1 MDGFIMTT
9 TYTTA
14 DIHNLALVGQNGAG
28 KTTLAEALLLQAGA
42 LTHAGT
48 VENGNT
54 CSDYDN
60 LEKTHQHSLS
70 ASILSFDHNN
80 KHFNLIDTPGM
91 PDFIG
96 HAMSVFPAV
105 ETIATVINAQAGIE
119 MVTQRLFQK
128 AVKRNLCRIIIINK
142 IDAPDIDLPQLVDDI
157 KEIFGKECLLM
168 NLPAENGA
176 KVVDCF
182 FNPIGES
189 DFGSVEETH
198 TRIIDQVVEVDEALM
213 DIYLEQGQEL
223 NPEQLHDPFEKA
235 LREGHLV
242 PICFVSAKTGAGIP
256 ELMEIFDRL
265 LPNPLEGNPRP
276 FLIGEDEQPF
286 TVTPDVEKHSVAH
299 VFKVAA
305 DPYVGKLSVFRVH
318 QGMVNKDCQLFIG
331 DGRKP
336 FKVSHLFQLQ
346 GKKQIEIDRAIP
358 GDICAVAKVDL
369 IHHDAVLHDS
379 HDEDYIHLKSLKFPE
394 PMFGRAIVIKRQG
407 EEQKVHSALQ
417 KLDEEDP
424 CLRLEHHASL
434 NETVLFGLG
443 ELHLRIAL
451 EKLKE
456 YYNVEVDTKLPKIP
470 YRETIS
476 QPAEGH
482 HRHKKQSGGA
492 GQFGEVFLRI
502 RPLERGEGFNFVDE
516 VVGGVIPGQFI
527 PAVEKGVRQVL
538 ETGAIAGYPMQDV
551 EVTVYDGKHHP
562 VDSKEIAFSSAGKK
576 AFLKA
581 IEQAKP
587 TILEPIMQIEV
598 TAQED
603 AMGVITGD
611 LSAKRG
617 RIIGTDMTAGQRI
630 RITATCPL
638 SELENYQT
646 ELKSM
651 TGGEGF
657 FTMEFSSYEPV
668 AAHIQQQLVAAYK
681 PTEND
686 D

>member
-1 MDGFIMTT
+1 MAT
-9 TYTTA
+9 TYNTS
-14 DIHNLALVGQNGAG
+14 DIHNIALVGQNGSG
-28 KTTLAEALLLQAGA
+28 KTTLAEALLSQAGIIS
-42 LTHAGT
+42 HIGT

-70 ASILSFDHNN
+70 TSILSFDHDN
-80 KHFNLIDTPGM
+80 KHFNLLDTPGM

-96 HAMSVFPAV
+96 HAMSAFPAV
-105 ETIATVINAQAGIE
+105 ETIATVIDAQSGIE

-128 AVKRNLCRIIIINK
+128 AVKRNLCRMIIINK
-142 IDAPDIDLPQLVDDI
+142 IDAPDIDLPQLVTDI
-157 KEIFGKECLLM
+157 KETFGKECLLM
-168 NLPAENGA
+168 NLPAQNA
-176 KVVDCF
+176 TKVVDCF
-182 FNPIGES
+182 FNPDGES
-189 DFGSVEETH
+189 DFDSVEQAH

-213 DIYLEQGQEL
+213 DVYLEQGQEL
-223 NPEQLHDPFEKA
+223 QPEQLHDPFETA

-242 PICFVSAKTGAGIP
+242 PICFVSARTGAGIP

-276 FLIGEDEQPF
+276 FLIGEGEKEQSF
-286 TVTPDVEKHSVAH
+286 TAEPDAAKHSVAH
-299 VFKVAA
+299 VFKIAA

-318 QGMVNKDCQLFIG
+318 QGTVSKDNQLFIG

-336 FKVSHLFQLQ
+336 FKVSHLFKLQ
-346 GKKQIEIDRAIP
+346 GKKQIEIDSAIP

-379 HDEDYIHLKSLKFPE
+379 HDEDYIHLKPLKFPE

-407 EEQKVHSALQ
+407 DEQKVSSALQ
-417 KLDEEDP
+417 KLEEEDP
-424 CLRLEHHASL
+424 CLRLEHHANL

-443 ELHLRIAL
+443 ELHLRVAL
-451 EKLKE
+451 EKLQA

-470 YRETIS
+470 YCETIS

-502 RPLERGEGFNFVDE
+502 RPLERGEGFQFVDK
-516 VVGGVIPGQFI
+516 VVGGAIPGQFI
-527 PAVEKGVRQVL
+527 PAVEKGVQQVL
-538 ETGAIAGYPMQDV
+538 DNGAIAGYPIKDV

-587 TILEPIMQIEV
+587 KILEPIMQMQII
-598 TAQED
+598 APED
-603 AMGVITGD
+603 AMGSITGD
-611 LSAKRG
+611 LAAKRG
-617 RIIGTDMTAGQRI
+617 RILGTDVRSGQQI
-630 RITATCPL
+630 QIEATCPL

-651 TGGEGF
+651 TGGAGF
-657 FTMEFSSYEPV
+657 FSMELGGYEPV
-668 AAHIQQQLVAAYK
+668 AAHIQQQLAAEFK
-681 PTEND
+681 PVEAD

>member
-1 MDGFIMTT
+1 MTT
-9 TYTTA
+9 SYTTS
-14 DIHNLALVGQNGAG
+14 DIHNIALVGQNGSG
-28 KTTLAEALLLQAGA
+28 KTTLAEALLTQAGII
-42 LTHAGT
+42 TYTGT

-60 LEKTHQHSLS
+60 LEKKHQHSLS
-70 ASILSFDHNN
+70 ASILSFDHDN

-105 ETIATVINAQAGIE
+105 ETIATVINAQSGIE

-128 AVKRNLCRIIIINK
+128 AVKRNSCRMIIINK
-142 IDAPDIDLPQLVDDI
+142 IDVPDVDLPQLVTEI
-157 KEIFGKECLLM
+157 KETFGKQCLLM
-168 NLPAENGA
+168 NLPAENGT

-182 FNPIGES
+182 FNPEGES
-189 DFGSVEETH
+189 DFGSVAEAH

-213 DIYLEQGQEL
+213 EVYLEQGQAL
-223 NPEQLHDPFEKA
+223 KPEQLHDPFEKA

-242 PICFVSAKTGAGIP
+242 PICFVSARTGAGIP
-256 ELMEIFDRL
+256 ELMTIFDRL

-276 FLIGEDEQPF
+276 FLIGEGDAEQAF
-286 TVTPDVEKHSVAH
+286 LVEPDIEKHSVAH
-299 VFKVAA
+299 VFKIAA

-318 QGMVNKDCQLFIG
+318 QGIVSKDNQLFVG

-346 GKKQIEIDRAIP
+346 GKTQIEVERAIP
-358 GDICAVAKVDL
+358 GDICAVAKVDT

-407 EEQKVHSALQ
+407 DEQKVNTALQ
-417 KLDEEDP
+417 RLEEEDP

-451 EKLKE
+451 EKLQA
-456 YYNVEVDTKLPKIP
+456 YYNVEVDTELPKIP
-470 YRETIS
+470 YRETIA
-476 QPAEGH
+476 QAAEGH
-482 HRHKKQSGGA
+482 YRHKKQSGGA

-502 RPLERGEGFNFVDE
+502 RPLEHGAGFEFVNN
-516 VVGGVIPGQFI
+516 VVGGAIPGQFI

-538 ETGAIAGYPMQDV
+538 DTGAIAGFPIHDI

-576 AFLKA
+576 AFIQA

-587 TILEPIMQIEV
+587 QILEPIMQMQII
-598 TAQED
+598 APED
-603 AMGVITGD
+603 SMGSITGD
-611 LSAKRG
+611 LAAKRG
-617 RIIGTDMTAGQRI
+617 RILGTEMCSGQQI
-630 RITATCPL
+630 QIEASCPL

-651 TGGEGF
+651 TGGAGIF
-657 FTMEFSSYEPV
+657 SMELNGYEPV
-668 AAHIQQQLVAAYK
+668 ATHIQQQLVASYK
-681 PTEND
+681 PVEHD

>member
-1 MDGFIMTT
+1 MAT
-9 TYTTA
+9 TYNTS
-14 DIHNLALVGQNGAG
+14 DIHNIALVGQNGSG
-28 KTTLAEALLLQAGA
+28 KTTLAEALLSQAGVISH
-42 LTHAGT
+42 TGT

-60 LEKTHQHSLS
+60 LEKNHQHSLS
-70 ASILSFDHNN
+70 TSILSFDHDN
-80 KHFNLIDTPGM
+80 KHFNLLDTPGM

-96 HAMSVFPAV
+96 HAMSAYPAV
-105 ETIATVINAQAGIE
+105 ETIATVINAQSGIE

-128 AVKRNLCRIIIINK
+128 AVKRNLCRMIIINK
-142 IDAPDIDLPQLVDDI
+142 IDAPDIDLPQLVADI
-157 KEIFGKECLLM
+157 KETFGKECLLM
-168 NLPAENGA
+168 NLPAQNGT

-182 FNPIGES
+182 FNPDGES
-189 DFGSVEETH
+189 DFGSVEEAH

-213 DIYLEQGQEL
+213 DVYLEQGQEL
-223 NPEQLHDPFEKA
+223 QPEQLHDPFEKA

-242 PICFVSAKTGAGIP
+242 PICFVSARTGAGIP

-276 FLIGEDEQPF
+276 FLIGQGEEEQPF
-286 TVTPDVEKHSVAH
+286 AAEPDAEKHSVAH
-299 VFKVAA
+299 VFKIAA

-318 QGMVNKDCQLFIG
+318 QGTVSKDSQLFIG

-336 FKVSHLFQLQ
+336 FKVSHLFKLQ
-346 GKKQIEIDRAIP
+346 GKKQIEIDQAIP

-379 HDEDYIHLKSLKFPE
+379 HDEDYIHLRSLNFPE

-407 EEQKVHSALQ
+407 DEQKVSSALQ
-417 KLDEEDP
+417 KLEEEDP

-434 NETVLFGLG
+434 NETVFFGLG
-443 ELHLRIAL
+443 ELHLRVAL
-451 EKLKE
+451 EKLQA

-470 YRETIS
+470 YRETIA

-502 RPLERGEGFNFVDE
+502 RPLDRGEGFKFVDK
-516 VVGGVIPGQFI
+516 VVGGAIPGQFI
-527 PAVEKGVRQVL
+527 PAVEKGVQQVL
-538 ETGAIAGYPMQDV
+538 DHGAIAGYPIQDV

-562 VDSKEIAFSSAGKK
+562 VHSKEIAFSSAGKK

-587 TILEPIMQIEV
+587 KILEPIMQMQII
-598 TAQED
+598 APED
-603 AMGVITGD
+603 AMGSITGD
-611 LSAKRG
+611 LAAKRG
-617 RIIGTDMTAGQRI
+617 RILGTDVRSGQQI
-630 RITATCPL
+630 QIEATCPL

-651 TGGEGF
+651 TGGAGF
-657 FTMEFSSYEPV
+657 FSMEFGGYEPV
-668 AAHIQQQLVAAYK
+668 AAHIQQQLAAEFK
-681 PTEND
+681 PAETD

>member
-1 MDGFIMTT
+1 MAT
-9 TYTTA
+9 TYTTS
-14 DIHNLALVGQNGAG
+14 DIHNIALVGQNGSG
-28 KTTLAEALLLQAGA
+28 KTTLAEALLTQAGVISH
-42 LTHAGT
+42 TGT

-70 ASILSFDHNN
+70 SSILSFDHDN

-105 ETIATVINAQAGIE
+105 ETIATVINAQSGIE

-128 AVKRNLCRIIIINK
+128 AEKRNLCRMIIINK
-142 IDAPDIDLPQLVDDI
+142 IDAPDIDLPQLVANI
-157 KEIFGKECLLM
+157 KETFGKECLLM
-168 NLPAENGA
+168 NLPAENGT

-182 FNPIGES
+182 FNPEGES
-189 DFGSVEETH
+189 DFDSVADAH
-198 TRIIDQVVEVDEALM
+198 TQIIDQVVEVDETLM
-213 DIYLEQGQEL
+213 DVYLEQGQEL
-223 NPEQLHDPFEKA
+223 KPEQLHDPFEKA

-242 PICFVSAKTGAGIP
+242 PICFVSARTGAGIP

-276 FLIGEDEQPF
+276 FMIGEGEDEQPF
-286 TVTPDVEKHSVAH
+286 IAEPDADKHSVAH

-318 QGMVNKDCQLFIG
+318 QGTVSKDSQLFIG

-336 FKVSHLFQLQ
+336 FKVSHLFKLQ
-346 GKKQIEIDRAIP
+346 GKQQIEVESAIP

-407 EEQKVHSALQ
+407 DEQKVSSSLQ
-417 KLDEEDP
+417 KLEEEDP

-476 QPAEGH
+476 QAAEGH

-492 GQFGEVFLRI
+492 GQFGEVFLKI
-502 RPLERGEGFNFVDE
+502 KPLDRGAGFKFVDK
-516 VVGGVIPGQFI
+516 VVGGAIPGQFI
-527 PAVEKGVRQVL
+527 PAVEKGVQQVL
-538 ETGAIAGYPMQDV
+538 DMGAIAGYPIQDV

-581 IEQAKP
+581 IENAKP
-587 TILEPIMQIEV
+587 KILEPIMQMQIV
-598 TAQED
+598 APED
-603 AMGVITGD
+603 AMGTITGD

-617 RIIGTDMTAGQRI
+617 RILGTDVSGGQQLQI
-630 RITATCPL
+630 EATCPL

-651 TGGEGF
+651 TGGAGF
-657 FTMEFSSYEPV
+657 FSMEFSGYEPV
-668 AAHIQQQLVAAYK
+668 AAHIQQQLVADFK
-681 PTEND
+681 PEDSD